1 MKYWDIIDEIERRAR
16 RLRAVSIGALLLFA
30 AAFTALL
37 ATLVL
42 RFLVGLG
49 GLPPFFVVLLAA
61 VPILVGAIAYV
72 ILTRQSPSLA
82 PLLLRIDFAL
92 DLGARLSSLHEVAK
106 TSPGSYVFRRLEA
119 EVGPRLAA
127 WRKALPVT
135 RRFVAAGTMG
145 AACIVMTILLN
156 TALLGGNAHPDSS
169 DLPADASISETS
181 PVTVLDEIDENRPA
195 ETPGGSAPGGDETES
210 EGARDY
216 RLDDVLAELR
226 LEAAAAGGGD
236 PAHDAIEFDNDAED
250 HSLEELIAQ
259 LRTRLRSDQS
269 DLTVEEQES
278 LREAAASSSAPV
290 QRALEDVLAASTP
303 AEAQDAIETLA
314 AAVELSRTF
323 PQREAEGTSRV
334 STDQEPT
341 EDPSPLPGT
350 ATLALPED
358 DSEGGLPQS
367 GDDIAAE
374 DEATERADEEQS
386 ETAEAGDEGPPVPID
401 VEPGSLQPAGFVL
414 ERPPST
420 VGEEGEVKSFL
431 TAGVPLEF
439 ETDDEDATGARVSF
453 DRIES
458 IAASRDLPVD
468 VVEMVRNYFESI
480 TEGGT

>member
-1 MKYWDIIDEIERRAR
+1 MKYWDIVDEIERRTR
-16 RLRAVSIGALLLFA
+16 RLRALSTGALFLFA

-37 ATLVL
+37 ATLIL
-42 RFLVGLG
+42 RFLVRLDR
-49 GLPPFFVVLLAA
+49 LPPFLVVLLAA
-61 VPILVGAIAYV
+61 MPILLGAVAYV
-72 ILTRQSPSLA
+72 ILIRRTQSLA

-119 EVGPRLAA
+119 EVGPGLAE
-127 WRKALPVT
+127 WRKALPVS
-135 RRFVAAGTMG
+135 RRFVATGAVG
-145 AACIVMTILLN
+145 AACIAMTILLN
-156 TALLGGNAHPDSS
+156 TAILGGDAHPDPSGLS
-169 DLPADASISETS
+169 PDASISETS
-181 PVTVLDEIDENRPA
+181 PVTVLDEIDEDRPA
-195 ETPGGSAPGGDETES
+195 ETPGGIAPGDDETGREV
-210 EGARDY
+210 ARDY

-226 LEAAAAGGGD
+226 LEAAAAAGGD
-236 PAHDAIEFDNDAED
+236 PAHGAIEFDNDAED
-250 HSLEELIAQ
+250 DLLEELIAQ

-278 LREAAASSSAPV
+278 LREAAASFSAPV

-303 AEAQDAIETLA
+303 AETQDAIETLA
-314 AAVELSRTF
+314 AAVELSKTF

-341 EDPSPLPGT
+341 EDPSPVPGT
-350 ATLALPED
+350 AALALPED

-374 DEATERADEEQS
+374 DEASERADEDEA
-386 ETAEAGDEGPPVPID
+386 ETAEPGDEGPPVPID

-439 ETDDEDATGARVSF
+439 ETDEDTTGARVSF

-458 IAASRDLPVD
+458 IAASRDLPAD
-468 VVEMVRNYFESI
+468 VVEIVRSYFESI